1 MKRLLLSL
9 FLLTAAFRAEAV
21 DYTGLWF
28 NPAESGY
35 GYNLVQSDNYI
46 FATFFVYGPNGQPTW
61 YSAGLDYDGNGHFT
75 GNLNA
80 TVGTYFAAPWNPA
93 NFGGVAVG
101 TATFTP
107 STTNVYSGTMVMQ
120 VNGAP
125 VVSKQIEMQTL
136 KVIVLSGNYNGG
148 QSGSY
153 FGCTNAAD
161 NFSYI
166 DRYDLVVTQLANGNA
181 TFDFGYTSGLSCTIQ
196 GQLVQHGQQYNLTNA
211 TMTCSDTTSTYTTG
225 ASMSELKATSLG
237 IEGRY
242 LATNV
247 GGGCSETANFAAV
260 LN

>member
-9 FLLTAAFRAEAV
+9 FLLAAAFRAEAI

-46 FATFFVYGPNGQPTW
+46 FATFFIYGPNGQPTW
-61 YSAGLDYDGNGHFT
+61 YSAGLDWDGNGHFT

-80 TVGTYFAAPWNPA
+80 TTGTYFAAPWNPA

-107 STTNVYSGTMVMQ
+107 SSTNAYSGTMVMA

-125 VVSKQIEMQTL
+125 VISKAIEMQTL
-136 KVIVLSGNYNGG
+136 KVIVLSGAYNGG

-153 FGCTNAAD
+153 FGCTAPAD
-161 NFSYI
+161 NYSYI
-166 DRYDLVVTQLANGNA
+166 DRFDLAVAQLANGQA
-181 TFDFGYTSGLSCTIQ
+181 TFNFTYTSGLACTFT
-196 GQLVQHGQQYNLTNA
+196 GQLVQHGQQYNIPSA
-211 TMTCSDTTSTYTTG
+211 AYTCSDGTSAT
-225 ASMSELKATSLG
+225 ASMSQIKATSLG

-242 LATNV
+242 LAPNV